1 MATFPTSVTPPG
13 TGAPP
18 QGAPGPGGSS
28 GGSSPAIKLAML
40 GQVILGLAK
49 EFPQG
54 QEGIKMMMDGLRK
67 VQASASAQTSAPQP
81 AAPPR

>member
-1 MATFPTSVTPPG
+1 
-13 TGAPP
+13 
-18 QGAPGPGGSS
+18 
-28 GGSSPAIKLAML
+28 ML